1 MGLFKKY
8 INQTRKPE
16 GALGKLMLQGMN
28 SGHAKLADWGLAQ
41 LPGLSPSE
49 ILELGCGGGR
59 NAGALLQTYP
69 AARVTAVDY
78 SALSVER
85 TLVYN
90 REAVHAGRCV
100 VQQRDV
106 SDLRM
111 EADTFEL
118 ATAFETIY
126 FWPGLETC
134 FREVAGVLKPGGTF
148 LIVNESDGS
157 DVSSLRFEQLI
168 DGMKIY
174 TPTEIEAALRAAEF
188 SAVEIRHFPD
198 KPWIAVL
205 AKKQSTDQG
214 QI

>member
-28 SGHAKLADWGLAQ
+28 SGHAKLADWGLEQ
-41 LPGLSPSE
+41 LPALSPAE

-59 NAGALLQTYP
+59 NAGALLRAYP
-69 AARVTAVDY
+69 AARVTAVDH

-90 REAVHAGRCV
+90 REAVHGGRCV

-111 EADTFEL
+111 EAEVFDL

-126 FWPGLETC
+126 FWPGLEAC

-148 LIVNESDGS
+148 LIVNESDGT
-157 DVSSLRFEQLI
+157 DPSSQRFEQII
-168 DGMKIY
+168 DGMTLY
-174 TPTEIEAALRAAEF
+174 TPAEIEAALHTAGF
-188 SAVEIRHFPD
+188 SEVETRRYPE

-205 AKKQSTDQG
+205 ARKA
-214 QI
+214 

>member
-28 SGHAKLADWGLAQ
+28 SGHAKLADWGLEQ
-41 LPGLSPSE
+41 LPALSPAE

-59 NAGALLQTYP
+59 NAGALLRAYP
-69 AARVTAVDY
+69 AARVTAVDH

-90 REAVHAGRCV
+90 REAVHGGRCV

-111 EADTFEL
+111 GAEVFDL

-126 FWPGLETC
+126 FWPSLKNGAEEV
-134 FREVAGVLKPGGTF
+134 FRVLKPGGTF
-148 LIVNESDGS
+148 VIANEQDGLDQS
-157 DVSSLRFEQLI
+157 YRKLESAIGMLVYTI
-168 DGMKIY
+168 DEI
-174 TPTEIEAALRAAEF
+174 IEALTNAGFTNIHSRHDEQ
-188 SAVEIRHFPD
+188 RHFICVTAT
-198 KPWIAVL
+198 KP
-205 AKKQSTDQG
+205 
-214 QI
+214 